1 MLRFHHIAEAR
12 RATGAERRVRV
23 FPSVVTIL
31 VVDYIIFAVGTSG
44 LLRPALALAESGA

>member
-1 MLRFHHIAEAR
+1 MDVG
-12 RATGAERRVRV
+12 RAGRERGGVS
-23 FPSVVTIL
+23 SVVTVL